1 MPAIGITGGISTGKS
16 TFCDCLRA
24 SLPNAKFFDADK
36 AAHQLVDLVEVRE
49 AIRREFGSE
58 VFSTA
63 GDLNRAA
70 LRAIIFRDA
79 AKKRA
84 LEQILHPRIRREW
97 RAEAEKHRN
106 LPEFFF
112 ADIPL
117 LYETGGEIL
126 CDRVVVVACSAGM
139 QLQRLRERAGI
150 AHKVAKQM
158 IAAQMPLADKIKRA
172 DHVVW
177 NDGPEHMLRE
187 QSKLLVD
194 LWRTETWM
202 KA

>member
-1 MPAIGITGGISTGKS
+1 VPAICITGGVGTGKS
-16 TFCDCLRA
+16 SFCHCLREL
-24 SLPNAKFFDADK
+24 LPAAKFFDADE
-36 AAHQLVDLVEVRE
+36 AAHQLVDLADVRE

-58 VFSTA
+58 TFSAA

-106 LPEFFF
+106 SPDFFF

-117 LYETGGEIL
+117 LYETGGETL
-126 CDRVVVVACSAGM
+126 CDRAVVVACSPIL
-139 QLQRLRERAGI
+139 QLQRLRERADI
-150 AHKVAKQM
+150 DPEVAEQM
-158 IAAQMPLADKIKRA
+158 IAAQMPLADKIKCA
-172 DHVVW
+172 DYVVW
-177 NDGPEHMLRE
+177 NDGPKQMLHE
-187 QSKLLVD
+187 QGELLVN
-194 LWRTETWM
+194 LWRTQTWT

>member
-1 MPAIGITGGISTGKS
+1 LPAIGITGGVATGKS
-16 TFCDCLRA
+16 TFCRCLREV
-24 SLPNAKFFDADK
+24 LPAAKFFDADD
-36 AAHQLVDLVEVRE
+36 AAHELVDLAEVRE
-49 AIRREFGSE
+49 AIHQQFGDE
-58 VFSTA
+58 VFSTG

-84 LEQILHPRIRREW
+84 LEKILHPRIRRQW

-106 LPEFFF
+106 SPDFFF

-117 LYETGGEIL
+117 LYETGGETL
-126 CDRVVVVACSAGM
+126 CDRVVVVACSPDL

-150 AHKVAKQM
+150 APE
-158 IAAQMPLADKIKRA
+158 AAEQIISAQVPLTEKIKRA
-172 DHVVW
+172 DHIVW
-177 NDGPEHMLRE
+177 NNAPAEMLRE

-194 LWRTETWM
+194 LWRSQKWT